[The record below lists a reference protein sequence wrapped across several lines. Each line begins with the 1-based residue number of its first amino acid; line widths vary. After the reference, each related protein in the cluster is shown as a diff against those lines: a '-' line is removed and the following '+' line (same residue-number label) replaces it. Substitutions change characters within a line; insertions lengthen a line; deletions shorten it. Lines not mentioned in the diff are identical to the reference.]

1 MQHSIIYIM
10 FYLQIHCLQQ
20 TQITCVYRYIHISVY
35 IYNLHIC
42 KGISVPFSL
51 NREPS
56 GNITLHIFTNI
67 HYLNIS
73 HLAYS
78 NAICFTIQKFITIS
92 ENIKWNCVVKVIK
105 MNRENLYI
113 HFSTSLILLRLCS
126 LAIFFTPL

>member
-35 IYNLHIC
+35 IC

-56 GNITLHIFTNI
+56 GNTTLHIFTNI

-92 ENIKWNCVVKVIK
+92 ENVKWNCVVKVIK
-105 MNRENLYI
+105 MNCENFYI
-113 HFSTSLILLRLCS
+113 HFSTSLILLCLWS